1 MARYDWYILRIWRSG
16 RATGEQWAARLEQRP
31 GGVNVR
37 FTEPHDLLA
46 FLAQAIVPGGEARDA
61 VEPPRDTGAEG

>member
-31 GGVNVR
+31 GGLSLR

-46 FLAQAIVPGGEARDA
+46 YLAQTVVPIGEARDA
-61 VEPPRDTGAEG
+61 GEPPGDPGAGG